1 MNFLFQVQ
9 SYVRP
14 SDKELN
20 IFKCILLLSL
30 KVALKTPICTFD
42 AKTGILCNLCESKLE
57 SGQITQ
63 SDVES
68 SIVLARLAQKNSNIN
83 KITLIS
89 AKEIENE
96 HILILKNSDIR
107 LIRSNNDLSDILN
120 KAFHKDIWIVESD
133 SNDRRFLDNLFHPI
147 KLETVNFVW
156 LPDGSKL
163 TRVVLEK
170 NIKGVDEKRLK
181 TIKKI
186 SMAVRQIDLIIE
198 FD

>member
-1 MNFLFQVQ
+1 M
-9 SYVRP
+9 
-14 SDKELN
+14 
-20 IFKCILLLSL
+20 
-30 KVALKTPICTFD
+30 
-42 AKTGILCNLCESKLE
+42 
-57 SGQITQ
+57 
-63 SDVES
+63 
-68 SIVLARLAQKNSNIN
+68 
-83 KITLIS
+83 
-89 AKEIENE
+89 
-96 HILILKNSDIR
+96 
-107 LIRSNNDLSDILN
+107 N